1 MNKKG
6 LDRRSFL
13 RGVLGGAAVTVAL
26 PVLDLFLDENGEAM
40 ADGSA
45 LPKRFG
51 IYYWANGMIPDRWTP
66 EGSGSGDA
74 WKLSPELMP
83 LAGVKDDI
91 TVITG
96 MSVKAPNLEPHWSGI
111 AAILSGYPLLHRS
124 QQDYTFSAP
133 SIDQLIADEVGQ
145 NTRFPSLEL
154 GAQPRLGLSHR
165 GPDLINPA
173 EDSPQRLFERI
184 FGVGF
189 RAPGDMSEPDPSIG
203 WRRSVLDVVKEDNAQ
218 FQKKL
223 GARDRIRL
231 EQHFDGVRELEL
243 RLARLQE
250 DPPQL
255 AACSV
260 PEMPTSD
267 FPDIDGRPQL
277 QAKNRAMCD
286 VLALAL
292 ACDQTRVFSNFITWP
307 LNNLLLAQ
315 TNGGHH
321 QLTHDEPGDQPQ
333 VDAVVTELMGELAYM
348 IQAFKKIPEGEGT
361 LLDNCALFA
370 TSDVSLGKTHSLDE
384 FPIILAGSAGGKLQT
399 GMHYRSAARE
409 NANKVLLTLLRA
421 MGLQFASFGEEET
434 YTEDGLTAV
443 EA

>member
-1 MNKKG
+1 MKKNKTT
-6 LDRRSFL
+6 RRAFL

-26 PVLDLFLDENGEAM
+26 PMLDLFLDDNGEAL

-45 LPKRFG
+45 LPRRFG
-51 IYYWANGMIPDRWTP
+51 IYYWGNGMIPDRWTP
-66 EGSGSGDA
+66 EGTGMGDA
-74 WKLSPELMP
+74 WKLSPELALLEP
-83 LAGVKDDI
+83 VKDDI

-96 MSVKAPNLEPHWSGI
+96 MSVKAQNIEPHWSGI
-111 AAILSGYPLLHRS
+111 AAILSGVPLLHRS
-124 QQDYTFSAP
+124 QQDYTFAAP
-133 SIDQLIADEVGQ
+133 SIDQLIADEVGK

-165 GPDLINPA
+165 GPDQINPA

-189 RAPGDMSEPDPSIG
+189 RAPGDNSEPDPSIG
-203 WRRSVLDVVKEDNAQ
+203 WRRSVLDVVKEDNER
-218 FQKKL
+218 FKKKL

-231 EQHFDGVRELEL
+231 EQHFEGVRALEL

-277 QAKNRAMCD
+277 KAKNRAMCD

-315 TNGGHH
+315 TSGGHH

-333 VDAVVTELMGELAYM
+333 VDTIVTELMGELSYM
-348 IQAFKKIPEGEGT
+348 IQALRNIPEGEGT
-361 LLDNCALFA
+361 LLDNCAVFA

-384 FPIILAGSAGGKLQT
+384 FPIILAGGAGGKLKT

-421 MGLQFASFGEEET
+421 MGLQLAEFGVDET
-434 YTEDGLTAV
+434 YTQDGLTAV